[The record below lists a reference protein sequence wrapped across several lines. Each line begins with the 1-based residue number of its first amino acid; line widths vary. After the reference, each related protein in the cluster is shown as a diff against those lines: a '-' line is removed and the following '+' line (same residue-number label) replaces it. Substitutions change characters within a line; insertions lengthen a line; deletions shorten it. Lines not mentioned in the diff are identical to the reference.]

1 MTEAIILTSPVQ
13 TEAAAQASAQ
23 QQEAPQR
30 ILQDTPAECITSEA
44 KALLDAVQAA
54 TARSD
59 LPAIQQYKPDASKA
73 GFYLQTHYG
82 TILSR
87 MDDVFRDVQIASDK
101 DVDLLL
107 RGFLVKLVNLSI
119 RSKGNALNQQRIAR
133 EASQADTHGAELV
146 KSLTA
151 YMLTRKMQE
160 QFSPDEVQ
168 LIREHVQAGR
178 TNIAKSMA
186 GQDVQ
191 FLTVDTDWKAKADAM
206 AMVPGSH
213 SVTASI
219 EPKEAGNSVAVQ
231 FRNGGWSLS
240 WWNDAPQQSGD
251 GAGWVIIQC
260 SESLR
265 AELVQA
271 REEQRKIDAVL
282 QRRRPQMVSRVFTDE
297 LA

>member
-13 TEAAAQASAQ
+13 AEAAAQAQ
-23 QQEAPQR
+23 QTQQEAHQH
-30 ILQDTPAECITSEA
+30 ILQDTSADCITSEA

-59 LPAIQQYKPDASKA
+59 LPAIQQYQPDASKA

-82 TILSR
+82 SILSR
-87 MDDVFRDVQIASDK
+87 MDDALRDVQIINER

-119 RSKGNALNQQRIAR
+119 RSKGNTLNQQRIAR
-133 EASQADTHGAELV
+133 EASQADDLGAELV

-160 QFSPDEVQ
+160 QFSPEEVQ
-168 LIREHVQAGR
+168 LIREHAQAGR
-178 TNIAKSMA
+178 MNIAKSMA
-186 GQDVQ
+186 GQDVR
-191 FLTVDTDWKAKADAM
+191 FLTEDTDWKTKANAM
-206 AMVPGSH
+206 ATVPGTR

-219 EPKEAGNSVAVQ
+219 EPNEAGNSVAVQ

-240 WWNDAPQQSGD
+240 WWNDVAQQSGD
-251 GAGWVIIQC
+251 NAGWITIQC
-260 SESLR
+260 SDSLR

-271 REEQRKIDAVL
+271 REEQRKIDAAL
-282 QRRRPQMVSRVFTDE
+282 QRRRPHMVSRVFTDE

>member
-1 MTEAIILTSPVQ
+1 MTESIILTSPVQ
-13 TEAAAQASAQ
+13 AQAAAHAQQA

-30 ILQDTPAECITSEA
+30 VLQNVPIECLTSKA
-44 KALLDAVQAA
+44 KALLDAVQVA
-54 TARSD
+54 TERAD
-59 LPAIQQYKPDASKA
+59 LPAIQQYQPDASKA

-87 MDDVFRDVQIASDK
+87 MDDAFRDVQIASDK

-133 EASQADTHGAELV
+133 EASQADDRGAELV

-151 YMLTRKMQE
+151 YMLTQKMRE
-160 QFSPDEVQ
+160 QFCPEEIQ
-168 LIREHVQAGR
+168 LIRENAQAGR
-178 TNIAKSMA
+178 MNIAKNMA

-191 FLTVDTDWKAKADAM
+191 FLIVDTDWKAKADAM

-231 FRNGGWSLS
+231 FRDGGWTLS
-240 WWNDAPQQSGD
+240 WWNDVAQQSG
-251 GAGWVIIQC
+251 GTTGWVTIQC
-260 SESLR
+260 SDNIRS
-265 AELVQA
+265 ELVQA
-271 REEQRKIDAVL
+271 RDEQRKIDVLL
-282 QRRRPQMVSRVFTDE
+282 QRRRPQMVSKVFADE

>member
-1 MTEAIILTSPVQ
+1 MTESITLVSPVQ
-13 TEAAAQASAQ
+13 VEAAAQVSAQ

-30 ILQDTPAECITSEA
+30 VLQGASSECITSEA

-54 TARSD
+54 TERSD
-59 LPAIQQYKPDASKA
+59 LPAIQQYQPDASKA

-87 MDDVFRDVQIASDK
+87 MDDAFRDVQIASAK

-133 EASQADTHGAELV
+133 ETAQADTRGAELV

-168 LIREHVQAGR
+168 LIREHAQAGR
-178 TNIAKSMA
+178 MNIAKSMA
-186 GQDVQ
+186 GQDVR
-191 FLTVDTDWKAKADAM
+191 FLTMDIDWKAKADAM
-206 AMVPGSH
+206 AMVPGSR

-231 FRNGGWSLS
+231 FRDGGWSLS
-240 WWNDAPQQSGD
+240 WWNDTPQQSG
-251 GAGWVIIQC
+251 GETGWVTIQC
-260 SESLR
+260 SDSIC
-265 AELVQA
+265 AEMMQV
-271 REEQRKIDAVL
+271 RDEQRKIDAVL

>member
-13 TEAAAQASAQ
+13 EQAAAQAQ
-23 QQEAPQR
+23 QTQQKAPQR
-30 ILQDTPAECITSEA
+30 VLQDASTECITSEA

-54 TARSD
+54 KSRPD
-59 LPAIQQYKPDASKA
+59 LPAIQQYKPSASNA
-73 GFYLQTHYG
+73 GHYLQAHYG
-82 TILSR
+82 SILSR
-87 MDDVFRDVQIASDK
+87 MDDALRDVQIINDR

-119 RSKGNALNQQRIAR
+119 RSKGNALNQQRIIR
-133 EASQADTHGAELV
+133 ETAQAEERGAELV

-151 YMLTRKMQE
+151 YMLTQKMRE
-160 QFSPDEVQ
+160 QFSPDE
-168 LIREHVQAGR
+168 LDTIREHVQAGR
-178 TNIAKSMA
+178 MNIAKNLA
-186 GQDVQ
+186 GQDVS
-191 FLTVDTDWKAKADAM
+191 FLAVDTDWKHKADAL
-206 AMVPGSH
+206 AMVQGAR

-240 WWNDAPQQSGD
+240 WWNDVAQQSGD
-251 GAGWVIIQC
+251 NAGWVTIQC
-260 SESLR
+260 SENIR

-271 REEQRKIDAVL
+271 RDEQRKIDAVL